1 MMLGGYI
8 VYTKALR
15 GVRHYDIE
23 SKISLV
29 LKYYVIE
36 KIMGSGE
43 SYYGVEVEE
52 KKVSGEMQYG
62 TAYDRLLLS
71 ESKEWVEELINKLIG
86 FGVTPVTLD
95 CVIDELVG

>member
-1 MMLGGYI
+1 MLGGDI
-8 VYTKALR
+8 VYKKALR

-23 SKISLV
+23 SKMSLV

-43 SYYGVEVEE
+43 MRYGVEIEE
-52 KKVSGEMQYG
+52 KKVSGQIGPTMK
-62 TAYDRLLLS
+62 YDRLLLS

-86 FGVTPVTLD
+86 GGVTPVTLEY
-95 CVIDELVG
+95 VIDELVG